1 MKWKVMYAVERVVEI
16 DADNINAVYEEAKLG
31 LRPGEQIVSMRVK
44 R

>member
-1 MKWKVMYAVERVVEI
+1 MKWKVMYAVGREVEI

-31 LRPGEQIVSMRVK
+31 LRAGECVVSVRIK